1 MYIYIVLSINWTS
14 NVNNNSN
21 IYIYLFIQYIWSV
34 FFMNCD
40 NKRKNHGYIT
50 SITICI
56 LSIMEVYGDIVY
68 IYIYIW
74 SILTTHY
81 CHKLMVYGQ
90 YIPNKVEILVY
101 WIFNLSS

>member
-1 MYIYIVLSINWTS
+1 MSIIIV
-14 NVNNNSN
+14 

-68 IYIYIW
+68 IYIYMVNINYSLLSQIDGVW
-74 SILTTHY
+74 SIYT
-81 CHKLMVYGQ
+81 
-90 YIPNKVEILVY
+90 
-101 WIFNLSS
+101 